1 MNNHSNLGLEDV
13 RKLQKIVKNYN
24 LSPFFTCKKQTLLM
38 CGYPNSKGYRM
49 KKTQLGLLA
58 LTTIFN
64 MQAMAST
71 TSEDIVYGE
80 DNRIETYEA
89 SIEMQKLASSTA
101 GMFRNVK
108 GVNVGKYTILPPQQL
123 GEEMGLCKGERF
135 AEQSNSVVCSG
146 FLVGPDLL
154 VTAGHCIQNQEDCNE
169 TSWVFDYKLQPK
181 TNRADVMVGNDK
193 VYKCKKVVEAKLF
206 SDKDGTRIDYSLV
219 KLDRAVIGK
228 KPLKFRTSSKVA
240 TNTDIVV
247 IGHPSGLPQK
257 VAAGAKVLLNNDDH
271 YFQTNLDTFGGNSG
285 SAVFDEKTGQ
295 VEGILVRGAKDYERA
310 EGGCL
315 KVHKTADQITDFA
328 RYGESVSRITD
339 IKSLKYRGLF
349 FKAAQEG
356 DIAKME
362 ELVKAG
368 LNPVITNDDLNT
380 AMHTAASS
388 GNIAVINKLAGMG
401 VNLNAQNL
409 LGETAL
415 HLAAFHNN
423 KDAIKELIANGAST
437 LIKDKNGNTPVER
450 TMFLAFGTRKALKI
464 AQEKEKRE
472 KRKNL

>member
-1 MNNHSNLGLEDV
+1 
-13 RKLQKIVKNYN
+13 
-24 LSPFFTCKKQTLLM
+24 
-38 CGYPNSKGYRM
+38 M

-89 SIEMQKLASSTA
+89 SIKMQKLAASTA

-108 GVNVGKYTILPPQQL
+108 GVNTGKFTILPPQQL

-154 VTAGHCIQNQEDCNE
+154 VTAGHCIQTQKDCDE
-169 TSWVFDYKLQPK
+169 TSWVFDYKLKPK

-193 VYKCKKVVEAKLF
+193 VFKCKKVVEAKLF

-219 KLDRAVIGK
+219 KLDRVVKDK
-228 KPLKFRTSSKVA
+228 KPLKFRTSAKVA

-257 VAAGAKVLLNNDDH
+257 VAAGAKVLLNDDAH

-285 SAVFDEKTGQ
+285 SAVFDEKTGL

-310 EGGCL
+310 AEGCI
-315 KVHKTADQITDFA
+315 KVHKTTDQITDFA

-339 IKSLKYRGLF
+339 IKSLKYRSLF
-349 FKAAQEG
+349 FKAAQDG
-356 DIAKME
+356 DIAKID
-362 ELVKAG
+362 ELVKEG
-368 LNPVITNDDLNT
+368 LNPIITSDELNT
-380 AMHTAASS
+380 AMHTAATA
-388 GNIAVINKLAGMG
+388 GKIDVINKLAGFG
-401 VNLNAQNL
+401 LNLNAQNEN
-409 LGETAL
+409 GETAL
-415 HLAAFHNN
+415 HLAAFNN
-423 KDAIKELIANGAST
+423 HIGAISELIANGAST
-437 LIKDKNGNTPVER
+437 LIKDNKGNTAVER
-450 TMFLAFGTRKALKI
+450 TMFLALKTRKMLKI